1 MYRMNLLLKI
11 IIIFLIV
18 IAIIISNNYITLWF
32 LLVLL
37 TFYNYKTNKLLV
49 IDIFLIIFLA
59 LVSRIGSLLIFY
71 KFFYLFDL
79 ILTLSI
85 KITFKDRRL
94 LKYLFR
100 KYENKSLKREFYDN
114 NIKDVLDYNEK
125 QKNKLYDESISI
137 DDKVARDLDRKYLQ
151 SKIRF
156 NGYSTNSMKTVK
168 LSWNTID
175 TMILL
180 LFVLLFLIM
189 CLIGR

>member
-1 MYRMNLLLKI
+1 MNLLLKI